1 MGTGR
6 YTTKGRAK
14 RIQLDYFERLHP
26 FRRWRLILSVAAPL
40 LAALALAGFALR
52 GNQRIYNSGPVSTA
66 HAMFGAQCGNCHVPT
81 AGRAGARGFFLRPS
95 DQSCSACH
103 AGPIH
108 HENQVGPQTCT
119 SCHVEHQGR
128 AELAAL
134 PDRHCTRC
142 HADLATKDGRP
153 SQFATKVTSFDRG
166 HPEFA
171 VTVKDKGQSR
181 RIRLDQTT
189 ELKDTSQ
196 IKLNHAKHL
205 ETDLGGV
212 EDVEKVTGMR
222 GLVRRE
228 KGLALECTYC
238 HETDDRRAQMK
249 PIAYTRHC
257 VACHPLDFDGRFA
270 GATAPHD
277 RPDIVHAFL
286 RTTVIET
293 FEKCRALPPGAAAR
307 SQDARTLRK
316 QCEALQLVKA
326 EPETGGTDRPRGAP
340 GGSATERKPEE
351 PASDQPRGRRLL
363 RGDATEE
370 PAGDRPRGAP
380 GGRAQ
385 EAEPAGKAPGG
396 PPASALE
403 LVVSVES
410 FTFKQKCQQCHVMTF
425 VTGQLPEV
433 ALPAIPVRWLP
444 HSVFDHGV
452 HRPVACTECHKAA
465 RSTETAD
472 VLLPSVSVCREC
484 HRSAGGARAGCVECH
499 LHHDKS
505 KERDLNGPFTIE
517 RLLRSRSR

>member
-14 RIQLDYFERLHP
+14 RIQLDYFKQLHP

-40 LAALALAGFALR
+40 LAALTLAGFALR
-52 GNQRIYNSGPVSTA
+52 GHQRIYNSGPVSMA

-81 AGRAGARGFFLRPS
+81 AGRGGAGGFFRRPS

-134 PDRHCTRC
+134 PDHHCTRC

-153 SQFATKVTSFDRG
+153 PQFATKVTSFDRG

-171 VTVKDKGQSR
+171 VTVKDRGQSR
-181 RIRLDQTT
+181 RIRLDQMT

-196 IKLNHAKHL
+196 IKLNHEKHL
-205 ETDLGGV
+205 ATDLGGV
-212 EDVEKVTGMR
+212 EDIEKVTGMR
-222 GLVRRE
+222 GLVRRD
-228 KGLALECTYC
+228 KGLALGCTYC

-249 PIAYTRHC
+249 PIDYTRHC
-257 VACHPLDFDGRFA
+257 VACHPLDFDARFA
-270 GATAPHD
+270 GATVPHAK
-277 RPDIVHAFL
+277 PSVVHAFL
-286 RTTVIET
+286 RTASLEGL
-293 FEKCRALPPGAAAR
+293 EKCQGLPPAATSKSLA
-307 SQDARTLRK
+307 ARTLRK
-316 QCEALQLVKA
+316 QCEDLDLVKDQ
-326 EPETGGTDRPRGAP
+326 PETGGTDRPRGAA
-340 GGSATERKPEE
+340 GGSATERKAEE

-363 RGDATEE
+363 GGDATRE

-385 EAEPAGKAPGG
+385 ETEPAAKVSGGPGG
-396 PPASALE
+396 SGLE
-403 LVVSVES
+403 WVANVES
-410 FTFKQKCQQCHVMTF
+410 FMFKQRCQLCHVMTF
-425 VTGQLPEV
+425 TTGQLPEV
-433 ALPAIPVRWLP
+433 APPAIPVRWLP

-452 HRPVACTECHKAA
+452 HRPVACLECHKAA
-465 RSTETAD
+465 TSKETTD

-499 LHHDKS
+499 LHHDKN

-517 RLLRSRSR
+517 RLRRSGSR

>member
-14 RIQLDYFERLHP
+14 RIQLDYFKQLHP
-26 FRRWRLILSVAAPL
+26 FRRWKLILSVAAPV
-40 LAALALAGFALR
+40 LAALVLAGFALR

-66 HAMFGAQCGNCHVPT
+66 HAMFGAQCGSCHVPT
-81 AGRAGARGFFLRPS
+81 AGLAGAGGFLLKPS

-171 VTVKDKGQSR
+171 VTVKDGGQSR
-181 RIRLDQTT
+181 RIRLDQTA

-196 IKLNHAKHL
+196 IRLNHETHL
-205 ETDLGGV
+205 QTDLRGV
-212 EDVEKVTGMR
+212 EKLPDMR
-222 GLVRRE
+222 GLVRSD
-228 KGLALECTYC
+228 KGLSLGCTYC

-249 PIAYTRHC
+249 PIAYPRHC
-257 VACHPLDFDGRFA
+257 VACHSLDFDAAFPPV
-270 GATAPHD
+270 PHD
-277 RPDIVHAFL
+277 RPILVHAFL
-286 RTTVIET
+286 RTTVTEA
-293 FEKCRALPPGAAAR
+293 FEKCRAGSPGGAATSPA
-307 SQDARTLRK
+307 ARTLRR
-316 QCEALQLVKA
+316 QCAALKLAKA
-326 EPETGGTDRPRGAP
+326 EPETSETDRPRGAP
-340 GGSATERKPEE
+340 GASATERKVAE
-351 PASDQPRGRRLL
+351 PAPDQPRGRRLL
-363 RGDATEE
+363 GGDE
-370 PAGDRPRGAP
+370 PAPDRPRGMP

-385 EAEPAGKAPGG
+385 EPEPAGKAQGGSPG
-396 PPASALE
+396 SALE
-403 LVVSVES
+403 WVAKFEGSA
-410 FTFKQKCQQCHVMTF
+410 FKQCQECHTMTF
-425 VTGQLPEV
+425 ATGQLPEV
-433 ALPAIPVRWLP
+433 APPAIPVRWLP

-452 HRPVACTECHKAA
+452 HRPIVCTECHKA
-465 RSTETAD
+465 STSKETTD
-472 VLLPSVSVCREC
+472 VLLPSVKVCREC

-505 KERDLNGPFTIE
+505 KERDLNGPFTVE
-517 RLLRSRSR
+517 RLRRSGSR

>member
-14 RIQLDYFERLHP
+14 RIQLDYFKQRHP
-26 FRRWRLILSVAAPL
+26 FRRWKLILSVAAPL
-40 LAALALAGFALR
+40 LAVLALAAFALR
-52 GNQRIYNSGPVSTA
+52 GHQRIYNSGPVSTA
-66 HAMFGAQCGNCHVPT
+66 HAMFGAQCGHCHVPA
-81 AGRAGARGFFLRPS
+81 AGLAGAGGFLLRPS

-142 HADLATKDGRP
+142 HAKLATKDGRP
-153 SQFATKVTSFDRG
+153 SQFAPKVTSFERG

-171 VTVKDKGQSR
+171 VTVKDGGQSR
-181 RIRLDQTT
+181 RIRLDQKT

-196 IKLNHAKHL
+196 IKLNHEVHL
-205 ETDLGGV
+205 ETGLR
-212 EDVEKVTGMR
+212 DVEKLPGTR

-228 KGLALECTYC
+228 KGLALGCTYC
-238 HETDDRRAQMK
+238 HEPDDRRAQMK
-249 PIAYTRHC
+249 PIAYARHC
-257 VACHPLDFDGRFA
+257 VACHPLDFDKAFA
-270 GATAPHD
+270 PVPHD
-277 RPDIVHAFL
+277 RPSVVRAFL
-286 RTTVIET
+286 RTTVTEA
-293 FEKCRALPPGAAAR
+293 FEKCRGPVVAATSPA
-307 SQDARTLRK
+307 ARTLRK
-316 QCEALQLVKA
+316 QCEALKLVKA

-340 GGSATERKPEE
+340 GGSATERKAEE
-351 PASDQPRGRRLL
+351 PATDQPRGRRLL
-363 RGDATEE
+363 GSDATEA
-370 PAGDRPRGAP
+370 PAGDRPRGMP

-396 PPASALE
+396 PPASAPE
-403 LVVSVES
+403 WVAKFES
-410 FTFKQKCQQCHVMTF
+410 SAFKQCQECHVMKEKDA
-425 VTGQLPEV
+425 TGPLPEF
-433 ALPAIPVRWLP
+433 ALSAIPVRWLP
-444 HSVFDHGV
+444 HSIFDHGV

-465 RSTETAD
+465 TSKETTD

-499 LHHDKS
+499 LHHDKN

-517 RLLRSRSR
+517 RLLRSTSR